1 MKAFISSTSEDLADY
16 RAAAREVCA
25 RLSLIPVGMEDFESM
40 GVGATAGSQ
49 SKVKES
55 NVYVGII
62 ANRYGYIEAGH
73 DKSVTELE
81 FEYAG
86 RLGLDRLC
94 FLADAAARLPGY
106 PGEDQAKLAAFK
118 AQINHL
124 IRSTF
129 TDPSDFRYKLYD
141 SLLKWLFRQRGGTV
155 LERYVFEPLFADYA
169 RFGGREHDV
178 ARIATFLDSADA
190 RYLVV
195 SAPAGYGKTALAVKT
210 IDQYRDD
217 CAYHFFTTRY
227 ASGSLRE
234 MLGEQ
239 GFLRNTVQQLRLW
252 DVPALDTWQSPTTLS
267 GWVAAYHSLVKRD
280 LRERHLLV
288 VDGLDEVSG
297 FSLKPYFNVTPGQN
311 FKIIVT
317 VRDVGQDLADEYGF
331 PPGRTAYLALSG
343 FSSTDVAAALRLAG
357 KKAGAFADEPS
368 LLAKVITVTTP
379 QDTVEGAD
387 PLYVTFLA
395 DAIERG
401 DVDAANVDRQPRRLE
416 GYLAEW
422 WKATVAEA
430 GTKEALDLL
439 GTLAAVLGPIGRD
452 DLIGLHEGLRGSWT
466 DDPIRRL
473 VASMRRVVAGS
484 DEDGYAF
491 AHPRFRDYVRK
502 FPEVA
507 PFDAKLLAYC
517 EGWRGRRRRYALTY
531 GVRHLAQARH
541 FDRLFETVLDEE
553 FQSEQREVLGT
564 IRQTLTDLT
573 IAIGAGCEHDRFLD
587 VFRAAGSYRR
597 LVGAEGVA
605 RAIFSCAREGRFD
618 AAAAGAETYGLGAKT
633 SSAWM
638 MALRAYLLWAAVRT
652 GRRDAAVALIA
663 ASGRQL
669 GLRLHGS
676 LLHVTDLCEALVAS
690 AVAIDASLASEIGL
704 DAAWAPPVLARLK
717 AALPAPGDLQALL
730 NTVTRRT
737 EMLEAQ
743 TSERPS
749 PEYAIEYIS
758 EERAGDYIAQLRDG
772 LIALAGDPRGR
783 ELIDRALVPVEANP
797 YPRYRDIGL
806 VALGVAAL
814 AVPDVE
820 WTAARLERILE
831 TGLEKEG
838 VTFTFDLAAQLVAEA
853 ARRSMPAHALVEY
866 LQRAESSS
874 DRWGTR
880 LRCLSAR
887 AAAGATQDDRTSAA
901 TMLEAAGTADGGF
914 AGYMSAHL
922 LALASRW
929 CELGVPA
936 RVAELGLVARSRW
949 HAGRVRDP
957 KFAQERQELVG
968 RYEQWF
974 AEPAP
979 EWPEAASTL
988 RLTADADA
996 RRVYKDLV
1004 AARWLAAGTSSG
1016 WGALISASLNDA
1028 TALDLVLARF
1038 ASRAVLR
1045 HRRGERDLPDAA
1057 LAEAMTI
1064 CGERFA
1070 TSRPWEASTPA
1081 VA

>member
-1 MKAFISSTSEDLADY
+1 MKAFISSTSEDLAEY
-16 RAAAREVCA
+16 RTAARDVCA

-62 ANRYGYIEAGH
+62 ANRYGYIEAGQE
-73 DKSVTELE
+73 KSVTELE
-81 FEYAG
+81 FDYAG
-86 RLGLDRLC
+86 QLGLDRLC
-94 FLADAAARLPGY
+94 FLADPAAKLPSF
-106 PGEDQAKLAAFK
+106 PGEDQGKLAAFK
-118 AQINHL
+118 ARINHL

-129 TDPSDFRYKLYD
+129 KDPSEFRYKLYD
-141 SLLKWLFRQRGGTV
+141 SLLKWLFRQRRGTV

-169 RFGGREHDV
+169 RFGGREHDI
-178 ARIATFLDSADA
+178 ARIEAFLDSANA
-190 RYLVV
+190 SYLVV

-252 DVPALDTWQSPTTLS
+252 DVPALDSWQSPTTLS
-267 GWVAAYHSLVKRD
+267 GWVAAYHALVKRD

-288 VDGLDEVSG
+288 VDGLDEVGG
-297 FSLKPYFNVTPGQN
+297 FSLKPYFNVAPGTN
-311 FKIIVT
+311 LKIITT

-331 PPGRTAYLALSG
+331 PAGRTSYLALSG
-343 FSSTDVAAALRLAG
+343 FSASDVAAALRLAG
-357 KKAGAFADEPS
+357 KKAGAFADQSS

-379 QDTVEGAD
+379 QGTVAGAD

-401 DVDAANVDRQPRRLE
+401 NVTAANVGRQPRRLE
-416 GYLAEW
+416 DYLADW

-439 GTLAAVLGPIGRD
+439 GTLAAALGPIGRD
-452 DLIGLHEGLRGSWT
+452 DLIALHEELRGSWT

-473 VASMRRVVAGS
+473 VTSMRRVVAGS
-484 DEDGYAF
+484 DQDGYAF

-517 EGWRGRRRRYALTY
+517 EGWRGQPRRYALTY
-531 GVRHLAQARH
+531 AVKHLAQAGKL
-541 FDRLFETVLDEE
+541 DRLFETVLDEE
-553 FQSEQREVLGT
+553 FQGEQRAVLGT
-564 IRQTLTDLT
+564 IRHTLTDLT
-573 IAIGAGCEHDRFLD
+573 IAIGAGCAHDRFLD
-587 VFRAAGSYRR
+587 VLRAAASYRR

-605 RAIFSCAREGRFD
+605 GAIFSCAREGRFD
-618 AAAAGAETYGLGAKT
+618 AAAAAAETYGLGAKT

-638 MALRAYLLWAAVRT
+638 LALRAYLIWAAVRS
-652 GRRDAAVALIA
+652 GRRDAAVAMIA

-669 GLRLHGS
+669 GLRVHGS
-676 LLHVTDLCEALVAS
+676 LLHVTDLCEALIAS
-690 AVAIDASLASEIGL
+690 AIAIDPSLAAEISV
-704 DAAWAPPVLARLK
+704 DAPWAAQVLARLK
-717 AALPAPGDLQALL
+717 AVPAVGDVQALL
-730 NTVTRRT
+730 DNVTRRT
-737 EMLEAQ
+737 ETLEAQ
-743 TSERPS
+743 TGEHPS
-749 PEYAIEYIS
+749 PEYAVEYLS
-758 EERAGDYIAQLRDG
+758 EERAGDYFAQLRDG
-772 LIALAGDPRGR
+772 LITLAGASRGR
-783 ELIDRALVPVEANP
+783 ELIDRALAAVERNP

-806 VALGVAAL
+806 VALGVSAL
-814 AVPDVE
+814 AAPDSE
-820 WTAARLERILE
+820 WTTVRLEQILE

-853 ARRSMPAHALVEY
+853 RRRSMAAPALFEY
-866 LQRAESSS
+866 LQRGESSS
-874 DRWGTR
+874 DRWGSR

-887 AAAGATQDDRTSAA
+887 AAADATQDDRPSAIA
-901 TMLEAAGTADGGF
+901 RLESAGRADGGF

-922 LALASRW
+922 LSLASRW

-936 RVAELGLVARSRW
+936 RVAELGIIARSRW

-957 KFAQERQELVG
+957 RFAHERQDLVA

-974 AEPAP
+974 ADPP
-979 EWPEAASTL
+979 PGWPEAASTL

-996 RRVYKDLV
+996 RRAYKDLA
-1004 AARWLAAGTSSG
+1004 AARWLAAGKATG
-1016 WGALISASLNDA
+1016 WGELISASLNDA

-1038 ASRAVLR
+1038 ASRAIRR
-1045 HRRGERDLPDAA
+1045 HNRGERGLTDAA

-1070 TSRPWEASTPA
+1070 TSRPWDAGTPA
-1081 VA
+1081 VS